1 MKILA
6 VGLGGAGS
14 RIVDQLYYQDRRSSV
29 SCISSVVIDVDGN
42 LLNQLKNLPNDC
54 KIFFPAIDPDV
65 HYDTRST
72 VDIKEIM
79 AQIKKLDNLDIDA
92 ILVFTGLGGSLSD
105 IIPEITEEIRKAYYE
120 PVFAV
125 CTLPYHNEGK
135 RIAAKAADDIKKIE
149 KFVDGIILFDNETWY
164 RKIKASYETSVD
176 DEGKSHIRQAAYAK
190 IFPDNPRDLYKLLND
205 KISRQIGLLLRAGE
219 FNESGVEYAEVV
231 LDAGEVLNTL
241 KDNGITAIGY
251 AIEELPRNRFDPL
264 QKLRPESYF
273 SDGSHKRATRIVSL
287 AKKAVYEEISIPCD
301 LTSAYKALILIAGP
315 SKELSMKGF
324 QTVRKW
330 IDSSIAGLEMRSG
343 DYPVRSTKYVGII
356 IMLSGIQNIPRLEE
370 IKQLSE
376 EYKEETEQREREY
389 AESRILMDEEIN
401 LLLNSDNAGTEDSED
416 ESCQE
421 ESFDLY
427 EISNRSKTE
436 QDDDIPHNEETDDE
450 EYYKGDPDDDVWELI
465 DGGFSSKP
473 PETIN
478 DEEIHPPIIE
488 AEEVIK
494 DMSYVN
500 ENNESDYTESLN
512 IVEFF
517 EDKNINLIQIV
528 EEEDNNGCTR
538 GYSFNE
544 LLEDDEPER
553 YEEERSRS
561 YEPENYPLT
570 SIDYVKREEYEEL
583 KKELSRYRE
592 DSIKK
597 GSSSDKSEINN
608 KDNRIKVKNNK
619 KRENTED
626 SGISL
631 PGRAD
636 KNIADMTRMTDV
648 SLGKAP
654 KDRIFEVGGIKGP
667 QMPREKSDVAR
678 VGEKI
683 SIGSTAFKANDRSFS
698 TGNFS
703 AGSKQRPS
711 ENSFGGGNLSAG
723 SKQRPSENSFGGG
736 SLSAG
741 SKQRP
746 SENSFAGGSLS
757 AGSKQRPNDSA
768 FAGSVI
774 SVAKVKKA
782 NDNSISGRI
791 ISVRQN
797 IVPKDSGNFKV
808 GSKIKKPKELLSDG
822 VKIGSNT
829 RPKELLSD
837 NMRLSGGIKKPKELL
852 SGGVKIGSN
861 PGPKELLSG
870 GVKIRGEISGRN
882 ERNTR
887 KNDNIN
893 GNIFDQ
899 ETSGSK
905 RENNL
910 EEINTEQ
917 KSNNNRKKEETGK
930 NKGNRSD
937 ISWI

>member
-29 SCISSVVIDVDGN
+29 SCISPVVIDTDGN

-79 AQIKKLDNLDIDA
+79 AQIKKLDNIDIDA

-125 CTLPYHNEGK
+125 CTLPYHNEGR

-149 KFVDGIILFDNETWY
+149 EYVDGIILFDNETWY

-176 DEGKSHIRQAAYAK
+176 EEGKSHIRQAAYAK
-190 IFPDNPRDLYKLLND
+190 IFPDNPRDLYKLLNE

-219 FNESGVEYAEVV
+219 FNESGVEYAEIV

-251 AIEELPRNRFDPL
+251 AIEELPKNYFDPL
-264 QKLRPESYF
+264 QKLRSESYF
-273 SDGSHKRATRIVSL
+273 TDGSHKRATRIVSL

-301 LTSAYKALILIAGP
+301 LTSANKALILIAGP

-356 IMLSGIQNIPRLEE
+356 IMLSGVNNIPRLEE
-370 IKQLSE
+370 IKQLRE
-376 EYKEETEQREREY
+376 EYKEELEEKKRED
-389 AESRILMDEEIN
+389 AENRILMEEEID
-401 LLLNSDNAGTEDSED
+401 LLLSSDNSETEYTEDETCRN
-416 ESCQE
+416 ESYN
-421 ESFDLY
+421 LY
-427 EISNRSKTE
+427 EISDRFKTE
-436 QDDDIPHNEETDDE
+436 QNYDIPYQEEREED
-450 EYYKGDPDDDVWELI
+450 EYYIEDPDSDAWELI

-473 PETIN
+473 PEIS
-478 DEEIHPPIIE
+478 DGDEIHPPIIE
-488 AEEVIK
+488 AEEDIK
-494 DMSYVN
+494 DMDYVN
-500 ENNESDYTESLN
+500 ENNEGDYTESLN

-517 EDKNINLIQIV
+517 EDENSALIQNG
-528 EEEDNNGCTR
+528 EDKDNSGYTR
-538 GYSFNE
+538 GISFNE
-544 LLEDDEPER
+544 LLEDDEPVK
-553 YEEERSRS
+553 YEEKKFHTYNQINNRTEEDIS
-561 YEPENYPLT
+561 YGAENYPLT
-570 SIDYVKREEYEEL
+570 SRDYVKREEYEEL

-592 DSIKK
+592 ES
-597 GSSSDKSEINN
+597 GSRENSAGHKE
-608 KDNRIKVKNNK
+608 KKVKDQQIPISNNK
-619 KRENTED
+619 KEEKED
-626 SGISL
+626 SGISV

-648 SLGKAP
+648 NLGKAP

-667 QMPREKSDVAR
+667 RIPKEKSDVAR

-683 SIGSTAFKANDRSFS
+683 SIGNTSFKANDRAFS
-698 TGNFS
+698 TGNIS
-703 AGSKQRPS
+703 AGSKLRPS
-711 ENSFGGGNLSAG
+711 ENSFGGGNLSVG
-723 SKQRPSENSFGGG
+723 PKVRPSENSFGGG
-736 SLSAG
+736 KISAG
-741 SKQRP
+741 SVLK
-746 SENSFAGGSLS
+746 
-757 AGSKQRPNDSA
+757 PNDST
-768 FAGSVI
+768 FSGSSI
-774 SVAKVKKA
+774 SVAKVKRA
-782 NDNSISGRI
+782 SDDSISGRKV
-791 ISVRQN
+791 SVRQN

-837 NMRLSGGIKKPKELL
+837 NMKLSGGVKRPKELL
-852 SGGVKIGSN
+852 SGD
-861 PGPKELLSG
+861 
-870 GVKIRGEISGRN
+870 VKIRGETAGKNR
-882 ERNTR
+882 RNTP
-887 KNDNIN
+887 KNND
-893 GNIFDQ
+893 IFDQ
-899 ETSGSK
+899 EPSAGR
-905 RENNL
+905 REKGTAEAANQ
-910 EEINTEQ
+910 Q
-917 KSNNNRKKEETGK
+917 KSNNNSKKEESEKKTGSH
-930 NKGNRSD
+930 GD
-937 ISWI
+937 LFWI